1 MDSNKEKDLSK
12 VAKGAAVKFIL
23 TVVFVA
29 IAIVGGFMVAVNQL
43 HLSFVYVSGNSMS
56 PDLNNKDIAVIK
68 HQEYINDG
76 QVIVFKEPSK
86 WKQYNSDNV
95 YDYNVNTA
103 VNADTANKDTE
114 DSSESNGQTMGFT
127 YFIKNVVAVVGE
139 ELTINKEGVHVE
151 GETVFNFKD
160 NNYTCKAAEAG
171 QEFSGVLSNQQ
182 VFVMGTNHEASFD
195 SLRVFCNYDSDDM
208 FLNSM
213 EVSQHGE
220 VVKVL

>member
-1 MDSNKEKDLSK
+1 
-12 VAKGAAVKFIL
+12 
-23 TVVFVA
+23 
-29 IAIVGGFMVAVNQL
+29 
-43 HLSFVYVSGNSMS
+43 MS

-103 VNADTANKDTE
+103 VNVDTANKDTE
-114 DSSESNGQTMGFT
+114 DSSESSGQAMGFT

-171 QEFSGVLSNQQ
+171 QEFSGVLNNQQ

>member
-12 VAKGAAVKFIL
+12 VAKGAAAKFIL

-103 VNADTANKDTE
+103 VNVDTVNKDTE
-114 DSSESNGQTMGFT
+114 DNSEPNGQAMGFT

-160 NNYTCKAAEAG
+160 NNYACKAAEAG
-171 QEFSGVLSNQQ
+171 KEFSGVLNNQQ

-195 SLRVFCNYDSDDM
+195 SLRVFCNYNSDDM

-220 VVKVL
+220 VLKVL